1 MAAIEGKLSHARCVC
16 QLVGEP
22 HALLNSLV
30 IGGRLQATNATDAT
44 DATAANTTLRNQ
56 LNTNATNGFQF
67 DCTSTDAF
75 AFADFCA
82 RTSRKTLETQTLSG
96 RQELNSTDSIRTSF
110 YATDSDSFLN
120 ANLRLGRAAETYART
135 SLSGP
140 LACILGRI
148 RSAPL
153 QGWPYTNATLR
164 NSYATLTKT
173 NLANTA
179 DRQAGAKTLHSTKPG
194 THHATFGV
202 PQLRRL
208 SAPF

>member
-30 IGGRLQATNATDAT
+30 IGGRLQATNATDT
-44 DATAANTTLRNQ
+44 TTANTTLRNQ
-56 LNTNATNGFQF
+56 LNTNATKGFQF
-67 DCTSTDAF
+67 DCTSTDTF
-75 AFADFCA
+75 AFADFCT

-96 RQELNSTDSIRTSF
+96 RQELNFTDAIRTSF

-153 QGWPYTNATLR
+153 RGWPYSNATPR

-173 NLANTA
+173 NFANTA
-179 DRQAGAKTLHSTKPG
+179 DRLADAKN
-194 THHATFGV
+194 AA
-202 PQLRRL
+202 RN
-208 SAPF
+208 